1 MVNRLLKSK
10 IDSIELHASDSK
22 TYLLAILVSRF
33 IVSHNLV
40 SITKLQTH
48 QNKTQKSNDDIKENL
63 IASDSNSKINKK
75 PILIIGL
82 KKSSNFD

>member
-63 IASDSNSKINKK
+63 IASDSKINKK